1 MALNFKLKIWVDEH
15 ANVYAKFGTTNARI
29 RIYRST
35 TGLVGDRVLHDVITM
50 NDPTTDPPGSA
61 LHEYVD
67 SDGQDSYVAWYTFYN
82 DGTDAE
88 SGFGPPF
95 PYGMTDRW
103 YVNIQD
109 IRDEG
114 IDSTALSDTRAV
126 KLIRQAQS
134 LIDDATG
141 RHFLPEEK
149 TLKIDSEDMSML
161 VLPEPI
167 IRVDSLALEELVPG
181 GDPVETPYDIRAL
194 RIYNRHLTQRLLRPD
209 DREFPKIMIT
219 PEFIPSY
226 RWTGYFPKVR
236 QQFKIDGMFGYT
248 ELRPEDATGE
258 TTDGSQIPINWGRC
272 PPMLQDVMLRLIS
285 KWVSP
290 HGEPDLRGSDEMVA
304 RAKSWKTETQAIT
317 FHDPDKMRVPV
328 ITGDFEVDKTLYRYS
343 RDYSPQ
349 VAVIGGR
356 Y

>member
-1 MALNFKLKIWVDEH
+1 MADPYKLKTEVDEIDNIL
-15 ANVYAKFGTTNARI
+15 ALFDEIEVWISA
-29 RIYRST
+29 
-35 TGLVGDRVLHDVITM
+35 TGLEINRALDGTIPLDAGPPPVI
-50 NDPTTDPPGSA
+50 
-61 LHEYVD
+61 EYEYD
-67 SDGQDSYVAWYTFYN
+67 ATGTDSYVVWFRFHNTVNDDVSDYSNPMQFGTAGSWYIT
-82 DGTDAE
+82 
-88 SGFGPPF
+88 
-95 PYGMTDRW
+95 
-103 YVNIQD
+103 IQD
-109 IRDEG
+109 VRDEG
-114 IDSTALSDTRAV
+114 INATVLPDTRAV

-141 RHFLPEEK
+141 RHFLPEAK
-149 TLKIDSEDMSML
+149 ILKIDSEDMSML

-167 IRVDSLALEELVPG
+167 VKVDSLALEELVPG
-181 GDPVETPYDIRAL
+181 GTPTVTEYDIRAL

-209 DREFPKIMIT
+209 DREFPKIVIT
-219 PEFIPSY
+219 PEFIPTY

-236 QQFKIDGMFGYT
+236 QQFKIEGVFGYT
-248 ELRPEDATGE
+248 ELRPSDEVGE
-258 TTDGSQIPINWGRC
+258 TTDGSQVPKSWGRC
-272 PPMLQDVMLRLIS
+272 PPMLQDVMLRLVS

-290 HGEPDLRGSDEMVA
+290 HGDPELRGADEMVA
-304 RAKSWKTETQAIT
+304 RAKSWKTETQAIS